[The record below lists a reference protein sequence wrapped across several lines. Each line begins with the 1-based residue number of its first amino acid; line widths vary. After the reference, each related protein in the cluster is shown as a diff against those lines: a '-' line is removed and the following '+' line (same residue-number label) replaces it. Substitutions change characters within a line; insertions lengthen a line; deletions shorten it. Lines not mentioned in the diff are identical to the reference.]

1 MVDLS
6 LADSFLAH
14 QCVLILGWLFI
25 LALTFT
31 FVTGDGRLR
40 VAKESD
46 VKPTESSA
54 GGGTRNRR

>member
-6 LADSFLAH
+6 LADCFLTH
-14 QCVLILGWLFI
+14 HCVLILGWLFI

-40 VAKESD
+40 VANETD
-46 VKPTESSA
+46 AKPTGSSTSA
-54 GGGTRNRR
+54 GTRNGR

>member
-6 LADSFLAH
+6 LANSFLTH
-14 QCVLILGWLFI
+14 HSVLILGWLII

-40 VAKESD
+40 IADESD
-46 VKPTESSA
+46 AKPTGSSKS
-54 GGGTRNRR
+54 GGTRNGR